1 MISAATVS
9 EIACLGG
16 VWVEEDG
23 LDLRTDEIG
32 CLSESVEE
40 EEDDLVSG
48 FRAVPDRVP
57 REAKRC
63 SPQLIFPFISLF
75 VSRGFRAFRGF

>member
-9 EIACLGG
+9 EIVCLGG

-23 LDLRTDEIG
+23 LDLRTGEMG
-32 CLSESVEE
+32 CLSESVEG

-48 FRAVPDRVP
+48 FRGVPDRVP
-57 REAKRC
+57 REAKRF
-63 SPQLIFPFISLF
+63 SPL
-75 VSRGFRAFRGF
+75 G